1 MHCISEQLYCI
12 ELQSCSNLLSC
23 IALQSLTF
31 HRIDGTFLSWSF
43 DLRTNLLS
51 SFPLPEGVEPIPP
64 EVLLPPKF
72 RLEISDNNEDDNKG
86 ATKHPMEISKSC
98 DEDSAQVTEP
108 ALNTSRL
115 EEFLPTNFNQRL
127 TGTLTALDT
136 LTLKRINAA
145 V

>member
-1 MHCISEQLYCI
+1 M
-12 ELQSCSNLLSC
+12 
-23 IALQSLTF
+23 ALQSLTF

-51 SFPLPEGVEPIPP
+51 LFPLPEGVEPIPP

-72 RLEISDNNEDDNKG
+72 RLEISHDNEDDNEDDNGDDNGDDNEDDHKG
-86 ATKHPMEISKSC
+86 ATKHPMEISKSR
-98 DEDSAQVTEP
+98 DEDSAQVTKP

-115 EEFLPTNFNQRL
+115 EEFLPGNFNQGL
-127 TGTLTALDT
+127 IGTLTVLDT
-136 LTLKRINAA
+136 LTLKRIVAA